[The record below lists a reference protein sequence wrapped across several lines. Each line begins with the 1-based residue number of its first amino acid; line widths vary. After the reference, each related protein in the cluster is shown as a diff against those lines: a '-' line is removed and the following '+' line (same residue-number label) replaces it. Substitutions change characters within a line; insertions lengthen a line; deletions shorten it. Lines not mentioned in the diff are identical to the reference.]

1 MVWELFLTKNGL
13 SLIIAKM
20 NLMKKLTALLFFL
33 MFCLG
38 QQLSAQENQP
48 KATSASEKKVM
59 IVYGSDECHHCT
71 DTKKYLKEHHIEFI
85 FYDIDKN
92 PEALKEM
99 LFKLKTANIS
109 TNNLSIPVIDKQGV
123 IFTNNIPFE
132 EFLKKLN

>member
-1 MVWELFLTKNGL
+1 MGIIFNQEWL
-13 SLIIAKM
+13 SLINAKM
-20 NLMKKLTALLFFL
+20 YLMKKITTLFLFL
-33 MFCLG
+33 MLCLG

-59 IVYGSDECHHCT
+59 IVYGSDECYHCT
-71 DTKKYLKEHHIEFI
+71 DTKKYLKENQIKFV
-85 FYDIDKN
+85 FYDIDKSQD
-92 PEALKEM
+92 ALKEM

>member
-1 MVWELFLTKNGL
+1 
-13 SLIIAKM
+13 
-20 NLMKKLTALLFFL
+20 MKKSVALLFFL
-33 MFCLG
+33 MFFVSNG
-38 QQLSAQENQP
+38 ISAQES
-48 KATSASEKKVM
+48 KTIITKSEKTVM

-71 DTKKYLKEHHIEFI
+71 DTKKYLKENHIEFV

-92 PEALKEM
+92 QEALKEM
-99 LFKLKTANIS
+99 LVKLKKANIS

>member
-1 MVWELFLTKNGL
+1 
-13 SLIIAKM
+13 
-20 NLMKKLTALLFFL
+20 MKKSVTLFFFFIL
-33 MFCLG
+33 FSGNIML
-38 QQLSAQENQP
+38 AQENQTKTTIKNE
-48 KATSASEKKVM
+48 KAVM

-71 DTKKYLKEHHIEFI
+71 DTKKYLKENHIEFV

-92 PEALKEM
+92 QEALKEM
-99 LFKLKTANIS
+99 LFKLKNANIS

>member
-1 MVWELFLTKNGL
+1 MVWELFLTKDFL
-13 SLIIAKM
+13 SLNKILL
-20 NLMKKLTALLFFL
+20 NFCTMKKSVAFLLFFL
-33 MFCLG
+33 FLVTNG
-38 QQLSAQENQP
+38 LSAQSQTTTKP
-48 KATSASEKKVM
+48 EKVVM

-71 DTKKYLKEHHIEFI
+71 DTKKYLKDNHIEFV

-92 PEALKEM
+92 QEALKEM
-99 LFKLKTANIS
+99 LFKLKQANIS